1 MLHRVRIDDVWRRH
15 LRAPAMNSSS
25 LAAPNQEEK
34 GGEGRGGV
42 GLYRGGLHGQLRR
55 E

>member
-1 MLHRVRIDDVWRRH
+1 
-15 LRAPAMNSSS
+15 MNSSS
-25 LAAPNQEEK
+25 LAAPYQGEK

-42 GLYRGGLHGQLRR
+42 GLYRDGLDGQLRR

>member
-1 MLHRVRIDDVWRRH
+1 
-15 LRAPAMNSSS
+15 MNSSS
-25 LAAPNQEEK
+25 LAASNQGGK

-42 GLYRGGLHGQLRR
+42 EPYRGGLHGQLRR